1 MLFRSAL
8 HVPGDMIVVNREAD
22 EDVYVALR
30 DAFDAAGRQIEDS
43 IRRMRGDVKHHQG
56 QPRSGGETSSQ

>member
-1 MLFRSAL
+1 
-8 HVPGDMIVVNREAD
+8 MIVVNREAD